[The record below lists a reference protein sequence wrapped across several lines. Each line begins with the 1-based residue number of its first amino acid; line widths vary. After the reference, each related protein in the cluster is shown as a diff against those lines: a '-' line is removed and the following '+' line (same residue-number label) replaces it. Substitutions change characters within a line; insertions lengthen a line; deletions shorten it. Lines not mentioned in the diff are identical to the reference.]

1 MMFLSL
7 SELVA
12 LTGYKRRG
20 CMIRWLH
27 ANGFIFRI
35 AADGYP
41 RVLDEHVKM
50 QLLGIAST
58 RRNTPNLEALKQL
71 QGGSH
76 GTPQKNTP

>member
-20 CMIRWLH
+20 CMIRWLQ
-27 ANGFIFRI
+27 ANGFIFRV

-50 QLLGIAST
+50 QLSGIGST
-58 RRNTPNLEALKQL
+58 RRNTPNFKALKQL
-71 QGGSH
+71 RRDSH